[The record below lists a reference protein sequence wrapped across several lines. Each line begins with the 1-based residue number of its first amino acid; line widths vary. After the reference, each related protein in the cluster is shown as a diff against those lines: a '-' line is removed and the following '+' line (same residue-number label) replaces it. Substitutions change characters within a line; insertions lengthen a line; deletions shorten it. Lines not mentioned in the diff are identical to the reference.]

1 MSDATSISRRT
12 PIACSGNAGAVNL
25 WSFHRVLYSSSAS
38 HQICHPQVRDLLQ
51 VAWVNDED
59 PSQGLRYLYLED
71 ADYQRLLT
79 QGSAVSLK
87 SVNAQVNFGYWRSK
101 LHLSYPVWNVAA
113 CQTCS

>member
-12 PIACSGNAGAVNL
+12 PIA
-25 WSFHRVLYSSSAS
+25 S
-38 HQICHPQVRDLLQ
+38 HHTCDPQVRDLLQ

-71 ADYQRLLT
+71 TDYQRLLA

-87 SVNAQVNFGYWRSK
+87 SVNAQVGSFCSWHSK
-101 LHLSYPVWNVAA
+101 LPLKQPLWKVAA
-113 CQTCS
+113 CQICS